1 MKPFIDD
8 ILWGVVRSPEKGW
21 YYVLLTLPYN
31 SIESNLDLSD
41 VSLPEELHYIP
52 QKLISNLELLET
64 VNFETI
70 NKYRIPIL
78 KFNDKWSID
87 LNHYEQTNI
96 NMQLQFSKL
105 SLGTN
110 LKRIS

>member
-8 ILWGVVRSPEKGW
+8 ILWGVIRSPEKGW

-31 SIESNLDLSD
+31 STESKLDQKLS
-41 VSLPEELHYIP
+41 LIEELHYVP
-52 QKLISNLELLET
+52 QKLISNLQLLET

-70 NKYRIPIL
+70 NKYQVPIL
-78 KFNDKWSID
+78 KFDDNWSID

-96 NMQLQFSKL
+96 NMQLQFNKL
-105 SLGTN
+105 SLGTH